1 MAGNTDDTV
10 ILPPRQPRKSSRR
23 PWLAALLVAAI
34 GLMGVG
40 VVQFWPRQP
49 APQGG
54 RTGLQPAIP
63 AIPGETILNADE
75 AQIRANIPATLTVF
89 RFAPNPTILVLDF
102 PTLSEQ
108 GRMLNRIAALI
119 EKSGVPHDRLLS
131 DSELAEAIR
140 SSGTTADTYYYG
152 HDYPASAI
160 KLFFELADRDKVAL
174 NADERRLQRLA
185 AQAAAEPLGFG
196 ALISIVRA
204 DAANEVDP
212 SARAAIL
219 HHELSH
225 GEYFTN
231 AIYARFVGTIWQ
243 DVLTQDER
251 AQFRTYLGTEGYDT
265 SLEDLM
271 INEMQAYLMHTPDLR
286 FFDPTRLAITPARFA
301 AIRAAFAAGMP
312 SCWLRAETP
321 GVIGNAPAGATGT
334 IPVSA
339 PRRRPQ
345 RAGTVSRRMAL
356 AARLPP
362 RRRRASIAV

>member
-10 ILPPRQPRKSSRR
+10 ILPPRKPRKSTRR

-34 GLMGVG
+34 GLIGASAF
-40 VVQFWPRQP
+40 QFWPRQP
-49 APQGG
+49 ALQAGST
-54 RTGLQPAIP
+54 TGLPALP
-63 AIPGETILNADE
+63 TLPGETILSADE
-75 AQIRANIPATLTVF
+75 GQIRANQPTSMMVF
-89 RFAPNPTILVLDF
+89 RFAPNPMILVVDF
-102 PTLSEQ
+102 PTLAEQ

-119 EKSGVPHDRLLS
+119 EKSGVPHGRLLS
-131 DSELAEAIR
+131 DSALAEAIR

-160 KLFFELADRDKVAL
+160 KHFFELADRDNVAL
-174 NADERRLQRLA
+174 NADEQRLRRLA

-212 SARAAIL
+212 AARAAIL

-231 AIYARFVGTIWQ
+231 AIYARFVSTIWQ

-271 INEMQAYLMHTPDLR
+271 INEMQAYLMYTPDLR
-286 FFDPTRLAITPARFA
+286 FFDPTRLAITPGRFA

-321 GVIGNAPAGATGT
+321 GVPGNSPVGATGT
-334 IPVSA
+334 GPVSA
-339 PRRRPQ
+339 PRRRSQ